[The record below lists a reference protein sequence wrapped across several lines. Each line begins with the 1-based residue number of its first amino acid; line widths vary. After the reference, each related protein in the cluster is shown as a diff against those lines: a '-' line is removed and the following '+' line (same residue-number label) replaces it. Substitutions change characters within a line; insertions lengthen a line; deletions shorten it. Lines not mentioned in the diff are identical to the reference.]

1 MSHFSLFS
9 CSVATLSCRIY
20 VVFCQCLRRLLQ
32 YLHWITAV
40 LLLDYSSTPYWIT
53 PVLALDYCSTSI
65 GLLQYFY
72 RITPVLLSE
81 SIKVLSDGI
90 DIDRKSVCP

>member
-32 YLHWITAV
+32 YFYWITPVLLIGLLQYFYWITPVLLIGLLQYLHWITAV
-40 LLLDYSSTPYWIT
+40 LLLDYSST
-53 PVLALDYCSTSI
+53 SI

-72 RITPVLLSE
+72 PN
-81 SIKVLSDGI
+81 
-90 DIDRKSVCP
+90 P